1 MVKHKHKVTLEKTI
15 FLDRFMLKNITISE
29 KIQGQVGILRDN
41 IKTLEN
47 SIKEFKKFGGSDY
60 DIREMLNLVCEF
72 L

>member
-1 MVKHKHKVTLEKTI
+1 
-15 FLDRFMLKNITISE
+15 MLKNITISE

-72 L
+72 I